1 MGAPGGDPAVE
12 QCGRSSGRRPTGPA
26 VEHAYN
32 HRVKIYTRTGDSGDT
47 SVADETASE
56 AFAEA
61 ELDSTVSGQ
70 VRDALRRIQ
79 DGTYGLCVI
88 DNLPIEPARLEAVP
102 WTPYCLKHQESIEAA
117 ARSKTS
123 TL

>member
-1 MGAPGGDPAVE
+1 MKDIEYFRQRLLALDATFTARTARDLDH
-12 QCGRSSGRRPTGPA
+12 GRDGVIDSA
-26 VEHAYN
+26 
-32 HRVKIYTRTGDSGDT
+32 GDSGDT